1 MKDNFRFSVYMKNG
15 QWIVTDT
22 LEDVIFCTATS
33 REFAII
39 ICDCLNSQ
47 FEYVNKL

>member
-47 FEYVNKL
+47 FE